1 MIAIISQGHL
11 CTHESA
17 ITLIRSLNI
26 NGKFINRRKENH
38 STAVY
43 EVLHIQFTVC
53 DVLIINDHTVVVRN
67 KTKIK
72 AKSLL

>member
-1 MIAIISQGHL
+1 VGHTKCTIIVRKDMDVN
-11 CTHESA
+11 A
-17 ITLIRSLNI
+17 LN
-26 NGKFINRRKENH
+26 GTFINRRKENH

-72 AKSLL
+72 VMSLL